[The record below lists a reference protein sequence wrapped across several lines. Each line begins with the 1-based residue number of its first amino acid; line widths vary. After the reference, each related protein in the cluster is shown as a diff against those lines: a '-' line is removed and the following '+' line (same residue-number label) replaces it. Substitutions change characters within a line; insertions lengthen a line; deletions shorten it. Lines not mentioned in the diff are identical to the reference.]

1 MRVSH
6 NVTRRNFLATV
17 ALGTARSRAA
27 GRNRTVVFICMDG
40 CDPAYLKLSDVPNLK
55 RMMASGMYREGHC
68 VMPSVTNVNN
78 SSIATSCFPREHGIT
93 GNYYYDRASGKGTYM
108 ESPEFLLRPT
118 MFEKARAA
126 GYRTAFLSSKGK
138 LLELLR
144 KGADIAAAAEQAPPE
159 LQKVAGPQADVY
171 SADLNYWT
179 FRAARHVL
187 RSGYNFLYLSTTDYM
202 MHTYAPDQ
210 APSQEHMHQV
220 DKLLGA
226 IVDDHPNIEI
236 YMSADHAMNAKSKA
250 VDLGRLLAREGL
262 AAVAVPIIKDRY
274 VKHAQNLGGSSYIYV
289 KNSKDLDKTATVLRQ
304 HPAVEQIYTNAEA
317 ASKFM
322 LKADRIGDFMVL
334 AKKEYVVGDLDTV
347 EKDVKVRSHGSLHE
361 LIVPILC
368 YGRKVDPADYEYNF
382 DITRRFNFDA
392 D

>member
-1 MRVSH
+1 M
-6 NVTRRNFLATV
+6 
-17 ALGTARSRAA
+17 ALGSARTNAA
-27 GRNRTVVFICMDG
+27 DRKRTVLFICMDG

-55 RMMASGMYREGHC
+55 KMMAAGMYREGHC

-78 SSIATSCFPREHGIT
+78 TCIATACFPSEHGIT
-93 GNYYYDRASGKGTYM
+93 GNYYYDRATGRGTYM

-118 MFEKARAA
+118 IFEKARAA

-144 KGADIAAAAEQAPPE
+144 KGADIAASAEQARPE
-159 LQKVAGPQADVY
+159 LQQFAGPQANVY

-179 FRAARHVL
+179 FRAARHL
-187 RSGYNFLYLSTTDYM
+187 FRSGYNFLYLSTTDYM
-202 MHTYAPDQ
+202 MHTYAPEQ

-226 IVDDHPNIEI
+226 IVDDHAGIEV
-236 YMSADHAMNAKSKA
+236 YLSADHAMNAKSKA
-250 VDLGRLLAREGL
+250 VDLGRLLAREGV

-289 KNSKDLDKTATVLRQ
+289 KSSKDLDRARTVLRQ
-304 HPAVEQIYTNAEA
+304 HPAIEQVLMNAEA

-322 LKADRIGDFMVL
+322 LKADRIGDLMALTKKDYVL
-334 AKKEYVVGDLDTV
+334 GDLDAV
-347 EKDVKVRSHGSLHE
+347 EQDVQVRSHGSLHE
-361 LIVPILC
+361 LTVPILC
-368 YGRKVDPADYEYNF
+368 YGRKVNAAEYEYNF

>member
-1 MRVSH
+1 M
-6 NVTRRNFLATV
+6 
-17 ALGTARSRAA
+17 AA
-27 GRNRTVVFICMDG
+27 GSARTKAADRKRTVLFICMDG

-55 RMMASGMYREGHC
+55 KMMAAGMYREGHC

-78 SSIATSCFPREHGIT
+78 TCIATACFPSEHGIT
-93 GNYYYDRASGKGTYM
+93 GNYYYDRATGRGTYM

-118 MFEKARAA
+118 IFEKARAA

-144 KGADIAAAAEQAPPE
+144 KGADIAASAEQARPE
-159 LQKVAGPQADVY
+159 LQQFAGPQANVY

-179 FRAARHVL
+179 FRAARHL
-187 RSGYNFLYLSTTDYM
+187 FRSGYNFLYLSTTDYM
-202 MHTYAPDQ
+202 MHTYAPEQ

-226 IVDDHPNIEI
+226 IVDDHAGIEV
-236 YMSADHAMNAKSKA
+236 YLSADHAMNAKSKA
-250 VDLGRLLAREGL
+250 VDLGRLLAREGV

-289 KNSKDLDKTATVLRQ
+289 KSLKDLDRARTVLRQ
-304 HPAVEQIYTNAEA
+304 HPAIEQVLTNAEA

-322 LKADRIGDFMVL
+322 LKADRIGDLMAL
-334 AKKEYVVGDLDTV
+334 AKRDCVLGDLDAV
-347 EKDVKVRSHGSLHE
+347 EQDVQVRSHGSLHE
-361 LIVPILC
+361 LTVPILC
-368 YGRKVDPADYEYNF
+368 YGRKVNAAEYEYNF